1 MRYLLLLIAALALAC
16 EPQVE
21 TPEGAID
28 GTNRV
33 VNLAHDPAAN
43 SPYFKVKIN
52 EREVPVAAY
61 TATGRTIEFRNG
73 KQPKP
78 GDSLIVYY
86 RSGDSCR

>member
-16 EPQVE
+16 DPHAE
-21 TPEGAID
+21 TPEGEID

-33 VNLAHDPAAN
+33 FTLAYEPAAN

-52 EREVPVAAY
+52 EREVPVASY
-61 TATGRTIEFRNG
+61 NATGRTIEFHNG

-86 RSGDSCR
+86 RSGEQCI